1 MADAAADAGAVK
13 KPAVSKSARAGLT
26 FAVSRIDKKLRHGRI
41 AKQVF
46 GASSVFLTGV
56 VEHVIGEVLKKADE
70 QAAARK
76 SKRVTD
82 QHIIARA
89 FQGFCFSSDLEVP
102 KAIDRILP
110 QKERRSARPSRRRAR
125 RLRSGLRRRR
135 TGTPVARKRWT
146 TRVGCFPIFEEQ
158 RLTQSGLRGLCSLA
172 AAARSSRLGGA

>member
-82 QHIIARA
+82 QHIIAAARSDPDLARA

-110 QKERRSARPSRRRAR
+110 QKEQAE
-125 RLRSGLRRRR
+125 
-135 TGTPVARKRWT
+135 RKAKQK
-146 TRVGCFPIFEEQ
+146 TRKAAGA
-158 RLTQSGLRGLCSLA
+158 GA
-172 AAARSSRLGGA
+172 AAAADGDAGGAQALDD

>member
-1 MADAAADAGAVK
+1 MPSRASTRSCATAES
-13 KPAVSKSARAGLT
+13 PA
-26 FAVSRIDKKLRHGRI
+26 
-41 AKQVF
+41 VF

-82 QHIIARA
+82 QHIIAAARSDPDLARA

-110 QKERRSARPSRRRAR
+110 QKEQAE
-125 RLRSGLRRRR
+125 
-135 TGTPVARKRWT
+135 RKAKQK
-146 TRVGCFPIFEEQ
+146 TRKAAAVG
-158 RLTQSGLRGLCSLA
+158 A
-172 AAARSSRLGGA
+172 AAAADGDAGGAQALDD

>member
-1 MADAAADAGAVK
+1 MADAAVK
-13 KPAVSKSARAGLT
+13 KAAVSKSARAGLT

-82 QHIIARA
+82 QHIIAAARSDPDLARA

-110 QKERRSARPSRRRAR
+110 QKEQAE
-125 RLRSGLRRRR
+125 
-135 TGTPVARKRWT
+135 RKAKQK
-146 TRVGCFPIFEEQ
+146 TRKAAAVG
-158 RLTQSGLRGLCSLA
+158 A
-172 AAARSSRLGGA
+172 AAADGDAGGAQALDD

>member
-82 QHIIARA
+82 QHIIAAARSDPDLARA
-89 FQGFCFSSDLEVP
+89 FQGFCFSSDVEVP

-110 QKERRSARPSRRRAR
+110 QKEQAE
-125 RLRSGLRRRR
+125 
-135 TGTPVARKRWT
+135 RKAKQK
-146 TRVGCFPIFEEQ
+146 TRKAAAVG
-158 RLTQSGLRGLCSLA
+158 A
-172 AAARSSRLGGA
+172 AAAADGDAGGAQALDD

>member
-82 QHIIARA
+82 QHIIAAARSDPDLARA

-110 QKERRSARPSRRRAR
+110 QKEQAE
-125 RLRSGLRRRR
+125 
-135 TGTPVARKRWT
+135 RKAKQK
-146 TRVGCFPIFEEQ
+146 TRKAAAVG
-158 RLTQSGLRGLCSLA
+158 A
-172 AAARSSRLGGA
+172 AAAADGDAGGAQALDD